1 MSESSAPLTLGGL
14 VSTERT
20 IAAVAVAMGT
30 FMQVL
35 DTTIA
40 NVSIPTIAGD
50 LGVSADQG
58 TWVITSFAVSNGI
71 AVPLT
76 GWFMARFGLVRTYVA
91 ALALFTLASFLCGVA
106 WSLPS
111 LILFRVLQ
119 GFFSGPLVPG
129 SQALLLNIFPPNK
142 RATAL
147 AVWSITTLVAPIVG
161 PILGGYISDNYSW
174 PWIFLINL
182 PIGIISASLCYVYL
196 GKRDVPPK
204 KIPVDV
210 IGISLL
216 IVWVGALQILL
227 DKGKDADWFN
237 STEIVILAIIAFI
250 GFGIFMIWELFEKH
264 PIIDFSVMKSRNFV
278 LGMLVNSLG
287 YALFFA
293 NLLLFPLWLQTN
305 LNYTATWA
313 GFVAMPS
320 GIVAVLLTPFVG
332 KMLGK
337 SDARIFAAIS
347 LACFGLSFFMRA
359 NLTTQASLIDFVMP
373 ALVQGA
379 GMAMFFM
386 STVTIMLYGLDHHK
400 IPQASGLSN
409 FVRITAGS
417 FAASVVTSFWD
428 NHAAFHQ
435 TRLVERTDSGNPL
448 LSYTLDSMREAGLQ
462 INQAWGLIARTVRV
476 EAYAKSAFD
485 FYWISGWLAFALII
499 LLWFARSTKGAS
511 TGPVAAD

>member
-1 MSESSAPLTLGGL
+1 MSNGPNTNTLGGI
-14 VSTERT
+14 VATERA
-20 IAAVAVAMGT
+20 IASVAVAMGT

-91 ALALFTLASFLCGVA
+91 ALLMFTIASFLCGIA
-106 WSLPS
+106 WSLPT
-111 LILFRVLQ
+111 LIVFRVFQ

-129 SQALLLNIFPPNK
+129 SQALLLNIFPPTK
-142 RATAL
+142 RSTAL
-147 AVWSITTLVAPIVG
+147 AVWSITTLVAPIIG

-182 PIGIISASLCYVYL
+182 PIGIISASICWSYL
-196 GKRDVPPK
+196 GKRDVAPK
-204 KIPVDV
+204 KIPVDT

-237 STEIVILAIIAFI
+237 SPEIVILAIIALV
-250 GFGIFMIWELFEKH
+250 GFGVFLIWEWYEAH
-264 PIIDFSVMKSRNFV
+264 PIIDLGVMRSRNFV

-305 LNYTATWA
+305 LSYTATWA

-320 GIVAVLLTPFVG
+320 GVVAVLLTPFVG

-337 SDARIFAAIS
+337 TDARYFAGMS
-347 LACFGLSFFMRA
+347 LVFFGISFFMRA
-359 NLTTQASLIDFVMP
+359 NLTTQASLIDFVLP

-379 GMAMFFM
+379 GMAMFFV
-386 STVTIMLYGLDHHK
+386 STVTIMLHGLDHHK

-409 FVRITAGS
+409 FMRITAGS
-417 FAASVVTSFWD
+417 FAASVVTTFWD
-428 NHAAFHQ
+428 NHAVFHQ
-435 TRLVERTDSGNPL
+435 SRLVERTDLGNPL
-448 LSYTLDSMREAGLQ
+448 YRQALSSMHDVGLEFGQ
-462 INQAWGLIARTVRV
+462 SIALLARTIRV

-485 FYWISGWLAFALII
+485 FYWISGWISLALLMLLIFAHP
-499 LLWFARSTKGAS
+499 TKAPAAA
-511 TGPVAAD
+511 PVAAD

>member
-1 MSESSAPLTLGGL
+1 VSHEPNSTTLGGIAA
-14 VSTERT
+14 TDRT
-20 IAAVAVAMGT
+20 IAAVAVALGT

-76 GWFMARFGLVRTYVA
+76 GWFMARFGLVRTYVT
-91 ALALFTLASFLCGVA
+91 ALAMFTIASFLCGIA
-106 WSLPS
+106 WSLPA
-111 LILFRVLQ
+111 LIVFRVFQ

-129 SQALLLNIFPPNK
+129 SQALLLNIFPPQK
-142 RATAL
+142 RSVAL
-147 AVWSITTLVAPIVG
+147 ALWSITTLVAPIVG

-182 PIGIISASLCYVYL
+182 PIGILSASLCWVYL
-196 GKRDVPPK
+196 GKRDVAPK
-204 KIPVDV
+204 KIPIDT

-237 STEIVILAIIAFI
+237 SPEIAVLALVAFI
-250 GFGIFMIWELFEKH
+250 GFGVFMLWEFYEKH
-264 PIIDFSVMKSRNFV
+264 PIIDLSVLKSRNFV
-278 LGMLVNSLG
+278 LGMTVNSLG

-305 LNYTATWA
+305 LSYTATWA

-320 GIVAVLLTPFVG
+320 GIVAVALTPLVG
-332 KMLGK
+332 KMLAK
-337 SDARIFAAIS
+337 TDARYFAAMS
-347 LACFGLSFFMRA
+347 LICFGASFFMRA

-386 STVTIMLYGLDHHK
+386 STVTIMLYGIDHNK

-417 FAASVVTSFWD
+417 FAASVVTTFWE
-428 NHAAFHQ
+428 NHAVFHQ
-435 TRLVERTDSGNPL
+435 SRLVERTDIGNPL
-448 LSYTLDSMREAGLQ
+448 MAQALQSLHQAGLSMSQ
-462 INQAWGLIARTVRV
+462 SLGLLARTIQI

-485 FYWISGWLAFALII
+485 FYWISGWLAFALLI
-499 LLWFARSTKGAS
+499 LLFFAYPTKATS
-511 TGPVAAD
+511 AAPVAAD